1 MRNYRLATALSAAA
15 LMAAAGSVSAQDAA
29 PAPQATPAP
38 AAAPAPAPAQAAG
51 QFSDEQLKQFDGAYS
66 KIRTLSESLNG
77 AQPTAEQQAQM
88 AAAIQESGL
97 TVESFNAISTAVST
111 DPVLPARIAVLT
123 APQPAAG
130 SVAAGVTDA
139 ELTQFV
145 TAMGQIRTVTD
156 AVAGGQPTPEQSAQM
171 TAAVEGSGLEV
182 ERFNAIATAVSSDA
196 SLQARAELIG
206 VQQSS
211 GGAQ

>member
-1 MRNYRLATALSAAA
+1 MRIHRLATALSAAA
-15 LMAAAGSVSAQDAA
+15 LMAAAGSVSAQDA
-29 PAPQATPAP
+29 TPAP
-38 AAAPAPAPAQAAG
+38 AAAPAPAAG
-51 QFSDEQLKQFDGAYS
+51 QFSDEQLVQFDGAYS
-66 KIRTLSESLNG
+66 KIRTISEGLNG
-77 AQPTAEQQAQM
+77 AQPTVEQQAEM
-88 AAAIQESGL
+88 AAAIETSGL

-156 AVAGGQPTPEQSAQM
+156 AIVGGQPTPEQSAQM

-182 ERFNAIATAVSSDA
+182 ERFNAIATAVSTDA